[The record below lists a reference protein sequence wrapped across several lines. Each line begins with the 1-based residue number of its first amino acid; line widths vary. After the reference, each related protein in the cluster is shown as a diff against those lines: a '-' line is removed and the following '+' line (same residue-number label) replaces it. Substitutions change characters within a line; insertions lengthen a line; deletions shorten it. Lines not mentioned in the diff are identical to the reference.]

1 VSRRP
6 PIRRL
11 VRSEWTKLRTL
22 RAAWVCVLL
31 YVAVAAVGGWNSL
44 SGTKAPD
51 DPATAVALAL
61 VGFAPAQLVLVALG
75 ALVVT
80 SEYRSGTVL
89 AALTAVPRRTRW
101 LVAKTVV
108 VVFWVAVL
116 TALVAAACVVSV
128 PTLTAGT
135 LELPVTEWV
144 VLRPV
149 GLQVVSAVLVTVLGV
164 GLGALLRRTL
174 PATLVGALLVL
185 VAPLATAPAGD
196 DRIAALS
203 RFWPTLR
210 VGEDDVLTVAT
221 RGSFGVPAGGDVL
234 LAGATAWRF
243 GLIVVGCWA
252 LAVWLL
258 GVVLTE
264 RRDV

>member
-1 VSRRP
+1 VSRRVP
-6 PIRRL
+6 ARKIL
-11 VRSEWTKLRTL
+11 RSEWTKLRTL
-22 RAAWVCVLL
+22 RTAWVCVLL
-31 YVAVAAVGGWNSL
+31 YAAVVAVGGYTSL
-44 SGTKAPD
+44 SGTRAPE

-75 ALVVT
+75 ALVVAG
-80 SEYRSGTVL
+80 EYRSGTVL
-89 AALTAVPRRTRW
+89 VALTAVPRRTRW

-116 TALVAAACVVSV
+116 TALLAAACVVSV

-135 LELPVTEWV
+135 LEIRLTEPV

-149 GLQVVSAVLVTVLGV
+149 GLQVASAVLVTILGV
-164 GLGALLRRTL
+164 GLGALLRSTL
-174 PATLVGALLVL
+174 WATAVGALLVL
-185 VAPLATAPAGD
+185 VAPLATAPVANE
-196 DRIAALS
+196 RIAAAA

-234 LAGATAWRF
+234 LAGATGWRL
-243 GLIVVGCWA
+243 GLIVGGAWA
-252 LAVWLL
+252 LALWVL
-258 GVVLTE
+258 GVVVTE
-264 RRDV
+264 RRDA

>member
-1 VSRRP
+1 MSRRVP
-6 PIRRL
+6 ARRIL
-11 VRSEWTKLRTL
+11 RSEWTKLRTL
-22 RAAWVCVLL
+22 RAAWVCLLL
-31 YVAVAAVGGWNSL
+31 YAAIVALGGWTSL
-44 SGTKAPD
+44 SGTTAPE

-80 SEYRSGTVL
+80 SEYRTGTVL
-89 AALTAVPRRTRW
+89 ASLTAVPRRTRW
-101 LVAKTVV
+101 LIAKTLVV
-108 VVFWVAVL
+108 VCCVAVL
-116 TALVAAACVVSV
+116 TALLAAVCVVSV

-135 LELPVTEWV
+135 LEIPLTEPV
-144 VLRPV
+144 VLLPV
-149 GLQVVSAVLVTVLGV
+149 GLQVASAVLVTVLGV
-164 GLGALLRRTL
+164 GLGALLRSTL
-174 PATLVGALLVL
+174 PATLAGALLVL

-196 DRIAALS
+196 ERIASAA

-234 LAGATAWRF
+234 LAGATGWRLGLLVVAAW
-243 GLIVVGCWA
+243 
-252 LAVWLL
+252 AVAIWVL
-258 GVVLTE
+258 GAVLTE

>member
-1 VSRRP
+1 MPARK
-6 PIRRL
+6 IL
-11 VRSEWTKLRTL
+11 RSEWIKLRTL
-22 RAAWVCVLL
+22 RAAWICLLL
-31 YVAVAAVGGWNSL
+31 YAAVVGVGGWTSL
-44 SGTKAPD
+44 SGTTAPAE
-51 DPATAVALAL
+51 PGTAVALAL

-75 ALVVT
+75 ALVVA

-89 AALTAVPRRTRW
+89 ASLTAVPRRSRW
-101 LVAKTVV
+101 LIAKTLVV
-108 VVFWVAVL
+108 AFWVAVL
-116 TALVAAACVVSV
+116 TAVLAAVCVVSV

-135 LELPVTEWV
+135 LELPLTESV
-144 VLRPV
+144 VLRPI
-149 GLQVVSAVLVTVLGV
+149 GLQVASAVLVTVLGV
-164 GLGALLRRTL
+164 GLGALFRNT
-174 PATLVGALLVL
+174 PWATVVGALLVL

-196 DRIAALS
+196 ARIAALS

-234 LAGATAWRF
+234 LAGATGWRF
-243 GLIVVGCWA
+243 GLVVVAAWA
-252 LAVWLL
+252 LVIWLV